1 MCPTKRYYCLKQ
13 TKQTKALE
21 NQNSVSHFMR
31 FLTWFFDMGHDAASK
46 MAEMAT
52 AISKQ
57 VLKDTEKSKG
67 KQ

>member
-1 MCPTKRYYCLKQ
+1 
-13 TKQTKALE
+13 
-21 NQNSVSHFMR
+21 
-31 FLTWFFDMGHDAASK
+31 MGHDAASK
-46 MAEMAT
+46 MAEMET

>member
-1 MCPTKRYYCLKQ
+1 
-13 TKQTKALE
+13 
-21 NQNSVSHFMR
+21 MR

-46 MAEMAT
+46 MAEMET